1 MGIGEEQ
8 PREAA
13 SIPVARARADR
24 ADARGQDRRPRQVRK
39 QRGSRLCRGVEPE
52 DAFRLCSS
60 GSTGKPK
67 GAVHTHANLSWTAEG
82 VAATDELAV
91 ELKAF
96 VKARMAPHK
105 HPREILFA
113 EDLPKTATGKIQRFK
128 LREPALDA

>member
-1 MGIGEEQ
+1 ML
-8 PREAA
+8 
-13 SIPVARARADR
+13 
-24 ADARGQDRRPRQVRK
+24 RQVHERSDAEP
-39 QRGSRLCRGVEPE
+39 QRTSFISNANGI
-52 DAFRLCSS
+52 AFWLCSS
-60 GSTGKPK
+60 GSTGKPE

-82 VAATDELAV
+82 VAATDKLAV

-105 HPREILFA
+105 YPREILFA